1 MTGPHSHSLGRGA
14 SSVQGADLVC
24 EWDSQGRLAQHQG
37 QEDLAAWQWKRP
49 LGWTLPWIS
58 PEVRLTQVQVL
69 PCKTLGKLP
78 GCTCSFC
85 LRALAL

>member
-49 LGWTLPWIS
+49 LGWTLPWIPLKS
-58 PEVRLTQVQVL
+58 DLL
-69 PCKTLGKLP
+69 KFK
-78 GCTCSFC
+78 SFP
-85 LRALAL
+85 AKPWASYLAAPAPSA